1 MGIVLYFA
9 EGHVGQSSFAH
20 QGGNFMF
27 HIASE
32 EYYRDNQII
41 FREGE
46 VGDWVYVIEAG
57 SVELSKMVQGRKV
70 VIAILHPGEIL
81 GDLGFFVKTPRTA
94 TATAMGTTILGNL
107 DRRFL
112 DEEYN
117 KLSGGFRIIIQ
128 SLANRL
134 KNTTQKACRPH

>member
-1 MGIVLYFA
+1 
-9 EGHVGQSSFAH
+9 
-20 QGGNFMF
+20 MF

-46 VGDWVYVIEAG
+46 VGDWVYVVESG
-57 SVELSKMVQGRKV
+57 SVELSKTIRGCKV
-70 VIAILHPGEIL
+70 VIAVLHPGEIL
-81 GDLGFFVKTPRTA
+81 GDLGFFIKTPRTA
-94 TATAMGTTILGNL
+94 TATAVGTTILGNL

-117 KLSGGFRIIIQ
+117 KLSGGFRVIIQ
-128 SLANRL
+128 SMANRL
-134 KNTTQKACRPH
+134 KYTTQSACHSH